1 MEDRKRDDRKARV
14 RRSVK
19 GAGSVEYALLLG
31 GLVLAFVAGVVVFGD
46 AVRSLFEFAN
56 TFMPAR

>member
-1 MEDRKRDDRKARV
+1 MENRKREDREGRV
-14 RRSVK
+14 KKSIK

>member
-1 MEDRKRDDRKARV
+1 MENRRRDNRKDRVKR
-14 RRSVK
+14 SEE
-19 GAGSVEYALLLG
+19 GAGSVEYALVLG

-56 TFMPAR
+56 TLMPVR